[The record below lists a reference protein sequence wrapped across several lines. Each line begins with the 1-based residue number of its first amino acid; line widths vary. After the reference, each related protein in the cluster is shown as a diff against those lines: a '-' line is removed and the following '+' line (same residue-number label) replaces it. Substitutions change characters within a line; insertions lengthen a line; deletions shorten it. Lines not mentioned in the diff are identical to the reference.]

1 MPYKKSWGFEER
13 GRMEGGVQLQKIL
26 SLFISV
32 ISRLWWFSSTKL
44 QQHRKHEHKSA
55 QITDCLSLYG
65 RTERIKSIN
74 EKIIHEPKKKN
85 PKLRTWWRWDWCS
98 GGGQWTLLLLSS
110 TFVHTENCSVTGWSK
125 PPLIFVLDLCSY
137 TYIYI
142 YIEVSYRFLPRWP
155 AIIHIFLE
163 DLHVFAIFFTH
174 KLSRLGGF
182 WRMEAAWSGRRWLSG
197 DPASEIKH
205 RHGFS
210 VEDLP
215 HPASFSA

>member
-1 MPYKKSWGFEER
+1 MNFGCHTRSLEDLKKG
-13 GRMEGGVQLQKIL
+13 GRMEGRVQLQKNL

-44 QQHRKHEHKSA
+44 QQHRKHEHKSAA

-142 YIEVSYRFLPRWP
+142 YIY
-155 AIIHIFLE
+155 I
-163 DLHVFAIFFTH
+163 
-174 KLSRLGGF
+174 GF
-182 WRMEAAWSGRRWLSG
+182 
-197 DPASEIKH
+197 I
-205 RHGFS
+205 
-210 VEDLP
+210 
-215 HPASFSA
+215 